1 MPRIFDL
8 KTRVEQVQP
17 GSSNPCGVCQR
28 QFAKYTCPACNLQYC
43 SLMCYRAEA
52 HSACT
57 ETFYKAALV
66 EEIKSEPARPTEEKQ
81 QMLELLKRF
90 EEESIEEEGSDE
102 EDDLALRLE
111 GVDLDKVDH
120 ETLWGLLSE
129 EEKQKFTKM
138 LMNPTSEDSQ
148 DLLNASRLLE
158 NSEDPWWVLDNPLDS
173 TLPMVK
179 QIPST
184 MLAGKFNPILLF
196 NVFHLSLTY
205 AYTVRTF
212 AASFLST
219 RVSDELEGI
228 REFMLPLSPFLR
240 DRRSTV
246 TFTSVDSVITDWVSH
261 LPELPN
267 HKLLK
272 LLTEDAR
279 RIFHSQPIVVEDDSP
294 SQSSNHDNCMRLLSD
309 LHTLFDG
316 LKKHAHVTHKLTF
329 YLAFLVN
336 LPTSASRELLGA
348 IGAWQVKHQEG
359 EQDTSRIDTIRSR
372 TLIEEI

>member
-1 MPRIFDL
+1 MTCREYSTSKLESSKCNPGQAI
-8 KTRVEQVQP
+8 RVE
-17 GSSNPCGVCQR
+17 S
-28 QFAKYTCPACNLQYC
+28 CNLQYC

-102 EDDLALRLE
+102 EDDLALH
-111 GVDLDKVDH
+111 KVDH

-129 EEKQKFTKM
+129 QEKQKFTKM
-138 LMNPTSEDSQ
+138 LMNPTSENSQ

-184 MLAGKFNPILLF
+184 MLAGN
-196 NVFHLSLTY
+196 LTY

-240 DRRSTV
+240 DRKSTV

-267 HKLLK
+267 HRLLK

-294 SQSSNHDNCMRLLSD
+294 SQSSNHDNCMRFLSD

>member
-1 MPRIFDL
+1 
-8 KTRVEQVQP
+8 
-17 GSSNPCGVCQR
+17 
-28 QFAKYTCPACNLQYC
+28 
-43 SLMCYRAEA
+43 MCYRAEA

-111 GVDLDKVDH
+111 GY
-120 ETLWGLLSE
+120 TANG
-129 EEKQKFTKM
+129 Q
-138 LMNPTSEDSQ
+138 
-148 DLLNASRLLE
+148 A
-158 NSEDPWWVLDNPLDS
+158 NS
-173 TLPMVK
+173 
-179 QIPST
+179 ST

-240 DRRSTV
+240 DRKSTV

-267 HKLLK
+267 HRLLK

-294 SQSSNHDNCMRLLSD
+294 SQSSNHDNCMRFLSD

-336 LPTSASRELLGA
+336 LPTSASRELLA
-348 IGAWQVKHQEG
+348 Q
-359 EQDTSRIDTIRSR
+359 
-372 TLIEEI
+372 